1 MDRWSAVHTAAA
13 AASYFPLPAHAPY
26 CQLCVILCESYWSV
40 APFAAVVLSRLI
52 HFSQRTEE
60 PFFFF
65 IFFLL
70 SLPPLVVLMEEEMLG
85 RWLGEF
91 SNQCFAFTSLSLL
104 SQPTISS
111 YFAGKLCLK
120 WKLFHFLT
128 SNHAFLLTII
138 ILDLANARPSWF
150 TK

>member
-1 MDRWSAVHTAAA
+1 MAVRISVDRWSAVHTAAA

-91 SNQCFAFTSLSLL
+91 SNQCFAFTL
-104 SQPTISS
+104 TFI
-111 YFAGKLCLK
+111 AAHH
-120 WKLFHFLT
+120 LFLFCRKTLPQVE
-128 SNHAFLLTII
+128 AFSIFNVKPYI
-138 ILDLANARPSWF
+138 FVDNNNIRSC
-150 TK
+150 